1 MLYYYFFQPFTFA
14 SLDKKIGFFSLP
26 GSAIGGGGDEQG
38 IAGGDEL
45 SVPVAR
51 GVGGGGSLISSA
63 TSSESSESSSDDD
76 DTDTKSERSYSS
88 RQKQRSS
95 AGGRDAIK
103 R

>member
-1 MLYYYFFQPFTFA
+1 MLYYYFFQPVTFA

-26 GSAIGGGGDEQG
+26 GSSIGGGGDEQG

-51 GVGGGGSLISSA
+51 GVGGGSLISSA